1 MENKGQASAEYLLL
15 IVVILIILA
24 AVTVPLVGSSVNA
37 TMDVSKSSDTK
48 NAVESIA
55 NAVNIVYANGP
66 GAKRTITI
74 YIPETSTLTSMNAV
88 GGNVSN
94 KVIGMGV
101 LLSNGT
107 TKYVNAST
115 DYNTTIT
122 NPNLTGKTWYNVT
135 ITWDVGSNL
144 ITITPTG

>member
-122 NPNLTGKTWYNVT
+122 NPSLTGKTWYNVT
-135 ITWDVGSNL
+135 ITWAVGSNF
-144 ITITPTG
+144 ITVTPTG